1 MSESNKPNGLNN
13 AGEPDSSPLPPPAA
27 DEALVKKMVYYG
39 DDILRARTRLITDI
53 DDSIIQLVKSMFATM
68 YDAPGIGLAAPQIGE
83 LLSLITVD
91 PRRPEE
97 GSRSLAMINPE
108 IIEYSG
114 RSTYE
119 EGCLSIPGVFED
131 VRRPSMIKIRYRDTE
146 GEQKTEEF
154 DGIMARVIQHE
165 CDHLRGKLFVDH
177 LSTMRRAL
185 VRKRL
190 REIEQY

>member
-1 MSESNKPNGLNN
+1 MNESSEINEEQNTNQ
-13 AGEPDSSPLPPPAA
+13 ASPSGDPPA
-27 DEALVKKMVYYG
+27 DTIKQIIYYG
-39 DDILRARTRLITDI
+39 NDLLRRRTKLVTDI
-53 DDSIIQLVKSMFATM
+53 DNTIIQLVASLFDTM

-83 LLSLITVD
+83 LLSVIVVD

-97 GSRSLAMINPE
+97 GGRPLALINPE
-108 IIEYSG
+108 IIEYAG
-114 RSTYE
+114 QSTFE

-131 VRRPSMIKIRYRDTE
+131 VRRPSTIKVRYRDLNSQQQIE
-146 GEQKTEEF
+146 SF

-185 VRKRL
+185 IRKRL
-190 REIEQY
+190 REIEAY